1 MAGCGGSRAAAG
13 FDAAVAAG
21 FEAVPDGV
29 LHALAFGDA
38 PDFDFAAVDAGDAFE
53 AVRRGRQVQAV
64 RADAELLAPYMEEG
78 RTSVGT
84 LVDIAHVSASPVG
97 SEVVCRVEVVEVD
110 RARVRF
116 KVSVTDD
123 FGDVGTGF
131 HERFVV
137 SSEKFMQKASS
148 KLS

>member
-1 MAGCGGSRAAAG
+1 MIPVGAKSESRLKVDEGSTAAALG
-13 FDAAVAAG
+13 SGSLPVLATPRMILMIESTAV
-21 FEAVPDGV
+21 EC
-29 LHALAFGDA
+29 
-38 PDFDFAAVDAGDAFE
+38 
-53 AVRRGRQVQAV
+53 
-64 RADAELLAPYMEEG
+64 LAPYMDEG
-78 RTSVGT
+78 KTSVGT
-84 LVDIAHVSASPVG
+84 LVDVAHVSASPVG

-137 SSEKFMQKASS
+137 SSGKFMEKASS